1 MSAVDRG
8 PRITVLAGVNG
19 AGKSSLLGAL
29 LRERKQD
36 YYNPDEE
43 TARILAAHPQ
53 LAREQ
58 ANALA
63 WHLGREA
70 LERAITERRAY
81 AFETTLAGR
90 TIPALLHD
98 AAAAGLE
105 VFIWYVGLD
114 GPERHVARVRS
125 RVSRGGHSI
134 PDETIRDRYDRSRD
148 NLIELMPVLS
158 ALSLFDNTLEAD
170 PFEGKQPNPRLLLF
184 FESRRIVRPDRETLA
199 TSTPAWARSIVATA
213 LRLALTPH
221 AGG

>member
-1 MSAVDRG
+1 MSAANRG

-29 LRERKQD
+29 LRERRQD

-43 TARILAAHPQ
+43 TARVLAEHPQ
-53 LAREQ
+53 LTREQ

-70 LERAITERRAY
+70 LERAVTERRSY

-98 AAAAGLE
+98 AASAGLE
-105 VFIWYVGLD
+105 VFVWYIGLD
-114 GPERHVARVRS
+114 SPERHIARDRS
-125 RVSRGGHSI
+125 RAARAGHSI
-134 PDETIRDRYDRSRD
+134 PDETIRDRYERSRD

-158 ALSLFDNTLEAD
+158 ALSLFDNSLEAD
-170 PFEGKQPNPRLLLF
+170 PFEGKQPAPRLLLF
-184 FESRRIVRPDRETLA
+184 FESRRIVRPGRETLV
-199 TSTPAWARSIVATA
+199 TSTPAWARTIVATA
-213 LRLALTPH
+213 LQLALTH
-221 AGG
+221 GDGG